1 MRKAT
6 KFRKPLTLQGI
17 NMSNDQQNC
26 FDPTYYQ
33 RYTKRNQKKIKAILR
48 NVGESETL
56 LDIGCNQG
64 YILRAFLEQNLIK
77 HGTGIDLD
85 ISVVD
90 PWLVEDKRFAFFEG
104 NILDFVFDRSYETIV
119 FNSVFHH
126 VFGTYGKET
135 ALGLWDNIIDH
146 CDRILIFETGVL
158 TEFGQYY
165 WMENFLRYYST
176 DEEIL
181 NVLLQRIGS
190 RLKKCE
196 SIVSLPIHLTQR
208 NIYKIELFPGNS
220 PYNLKQNENDFYAAH
235 ISKDENW
242 DVINEYMR
250 TSGSKDQN
258 LIEIDQETPA
268 NIRLFGETK
277 FYLLRSKK
285 DGIIFFGKK
294 ILDDPYKRMREY
306 FFLTSANHPRITKLI
321 AVHPK
326 YGFIFPHYDWQK
338 LGQLSLHG
346 IKEVSS
352 FAAEVKSFFDWAS
365 HQRLSP
371 GILDL
376 SPDATGTSRPLIDMV
391 DFHLN
396 NFLVKVEDNVIKDW
410 TIIDLEYAFNN
421 GLNRNYRHLY
431 GFLSRVAPWNFKYL
445 ILFGWY
451 YFRSYS
457 QNISMAKNILVRYS
471 YCLLARAYYA
481 IKRLVNP
488 KEASEK

>member
-1 MRKAT
+1 M
-6 KFRKPLTLQGI
+6 
-17 NMSNDQQNC
+17 NNDRQNR

-33 RYTKRNQKKIKAILR
+33 RYANRNQKKIKAILR

-77 HGTGIDLD
+77 HGAGIDMD
-85 ISVVD
+85 ISVID
-90 PWLVEDKRFAFFEG
+90 PWLIEDKRFSFFEG
-104 NILDFVFDRSYETIV
+104 NILDYVFDRSYETIV

-126 VFGTYGKET
+126 IFGTYGKET

-146 CDRILIFETGVL
+146 CDRVLIFETGVL

-196 SIVSLPIHLTQR
+196 SIVSLPIHLTRR
-208 NIYKIELFPGNS
+208 NVYKIELFPVNS

-250 TSGSKDQN
+250 TSGSKDQK
-258 LIEIDQETPA
+258 LIETGKETSA
-268 NIRLFGETK
+268 NTRLFNETK

-285 DGIIFFGKK
+285 DGRHFFAKK

-306 FFLTSANHPRITKLI
+306 FFLTSANHHWIIKLI

-326 YGFIFPHYDWQK
+326 YGFIFPFHDWRK
-338 LGQLSLHG
+338 LGQLSLRG
-346 IKEVSS
+346 IKNVSS
-352 FAAEVKSFFDWAS
+352 FATEVKLFFDWAS
-365 HQRLSP
+365 QERLSP

-376 SPDATGTSRPLIDMV
+376 SPETRGTSRPLIDMV

-396 NFLVKVEDNVIKDW
+396 NFLVKVEGNAIKDW
-410 TIIDLEYAFNN
+410 TVIDLEYAFNH
-421 GLNRNYRHLY
+421 GSSRNYRYLY
-431 GFLSRVAPWNFKYL
+431 GFLTRVAPWNFKYP
-445 ILFGWY
+445 ILFGRY
-451 YFRSYS
+451 YFRGYS
-457 QNISMAKNILVRYS
+457 QNISMAKNILVRYCYS
-471 YCLLARAYYA
+471 LLASICYA
-481 IKRLVNP
+481 IKRFIGL
-488 KEASEK
+488 KKASKK